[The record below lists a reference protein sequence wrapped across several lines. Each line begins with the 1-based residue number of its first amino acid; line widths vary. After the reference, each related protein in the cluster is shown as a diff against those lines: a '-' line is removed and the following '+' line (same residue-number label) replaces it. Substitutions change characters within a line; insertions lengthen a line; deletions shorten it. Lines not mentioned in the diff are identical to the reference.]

1 MPALSQGLSFL
12 VQNSNTVYVS
22 YPFTATGVMVYYSDK
37 TQGDG
42 YFGGTDGVHTVM
54 YTSTQDFVGTITM
67 QASLASIPTD
77 NDWFTVENTTVTY
90 NSINVRNTFSVDYF
104 NFTGNF
110 VWVRG
115 VVSIEA
121 GAVESIQ
128 YNH

>member
-77 NDWFTVENTTVTY
+77 NDWFTVANTTVTY

>member
-77 NDWFTVENTTVTY
+77 NDWVTVANTTVTY